1 MTWTNEPNNHNDEP
15 KKSDLLPTGDKAKEI
30 IELLAAMYRTAHNP
44 EDVADNDHADNGQ
57 QANEDGRSPE

>member
-30 IELLAAMYRTAHNP
+30 VEVLAAIYRAMHSAEGATNDDETS
-44 EDVADNDHADNGQ
+44 ED
-57 QANEDGRSPE
+57 ANQ